1 MAHPQRREAAIR
13 LAGGVFDVVTDP
25 DPAGRPSAFR
35 TSLLAWSSI
44 PSDATHHLL
53 LHDDMVLSGTFFER
67 AESAARAMPHA
78 ALALFAFWNSRN
90 GAAVRQGALAGARWV
105 PGAGEYTPVA
115 ALLLPRQVAG
125 GYVEW
130 ARDRGDTWPDDVLMG
145 RYLRQAGVPV
155 FVAVPS
161 LAEHED
167 LASLV
172 DNDFQGLRR
181 SPCFFADDPQGFFP
195 DGSEGF
201 PPDDAQAGRS
211 SFEESVLGELPVIP
225 FFKRGVAQCA
235 VRVPGTGRWR
245 DIRCEDYLAG
255 RGIDADSL
263 RAGAATRHWPLWLTA
278 YTMGI
283 VHSQTG
289 RDGALDGAR
298 DDDDPRN
305 VYGADPRVQDRGD
318 MRGGVGGDPRVL
330 DQADSRDGV
339 RVLDQVDVRGGVRAD
354 PRVLDRALATMGPG
368 GLCHEL
374 GAREL
379 ARLTPE
385 LHEVARA
392 GLEAGLANRPGHRPR
407 APRAFADHPRVP
419 QAFADRPMV
428 ALTGAD
434 TFVRDHLVGALADH
448 GCRTVGPEAGAA
460 VVVHVCALGWDEDA
474 DPEEELRLARAAFAD
489 GRGGVLLSSCAVYG
503 HGNHAASSPPG
514 DAAPAPPLTETPAAP
529 PLTEAHSAPLLADSP
544 AAPPLVRAIRQV
556 EAAAGGAVVLR
567 LGEPY
572 GPGMPQRGAV
582 AELVLRSSLNRPAPV
597 TGSPAQLVHVQ
608 DVARAVLA
616 ALAGNPVSRM
626 FNIANPERLG
636 MRELA
641 EAVSGA
647 VRPLDVET
655 SDGPPKPLVDVE
667 RAAAELGWRPSV
679 TLDYGLHTCAQWLAY
694 ESDRP

>member
-1 MAHPQRREAAIR
+1 MKPASEHMQPTPGHVKLTGAVMAHPQRREAAIR
-13 LAGGVFDVVTDP
+13 LAGGVLDVVTDP

-44 PSDATHHLL
+44 PSDATHHVL
-53 LHDDMVLSGTFFER
+53 LHDDMVLSSTFFER

-181 SPCFFADDPQGFFP
+181 SPCFFTDDPRT
-195 DGSEGF
+195 DWS
-201 PPDDAQAGRS
+201 A
-211 SFEESVLGELPVIP
+211 EESVLGELPVIP

-235 VRVPGTGRWR
+235 VRVPETGRWR

-255 RGIDADSL
+255 RGIDAESL
-263 RAGAATRHWPLWLTA
+263 RTRAATRHWPLWLTA
-278 YTMGI
+278 YTMGV
-283 VHSQTG
+283 VHGQTG
-289 RDGALDGAR
+289 GDGALDETGEH
-298 DDDDPRN
+298 
-305 VYGADPRVQDRGD
+305 ADPRV
-318 MRGGVGGDPRVL
+318 V
-330 DQADSRDGV
+330 
-339 RVLDQVDVRGGVRAD
+339 
-354 PRVLDRALATMGPG
+354 DRALATMGPG
-368 GLCHEL
+368 GLCHAL

-379 ARLTPE
+379 ARLAPE
-385 LHEVARA
+385 WHEAARA
-392 GLEAGLANRPGHRPR
+392 GLEAGLADRPAHRPR
-407 APRAFADHPRVP
+407 V
-419 QAFADRPMV
+419 FADRPAV

-434 TFVRDHLVGALADH
+434 TFVRDHLAGALADH
-448 GCRTVGPEAGAA
+448 GYRTAGPEAGAA

-503 HGNHAASSPPG
+503 DGKQDAS
-514 DAAPAPPLTETPAAP
+514 A
-529 PLTEAHSAPLLADSP
+529 
-544 AAPPLVRAIRQV
+544 LVRAIRQV
-556 EAAAGGAVVLR
+556 EEAAGGAVVLR

-597 TGSPAQLVHVQ
+597 TGSPVQLVHVQ
-608 DVARAVLA
+608 DVAHAVLA
-616 ALAGNPVSRM
+616 ALAGNPESRV

-667 RAAAELGWRPSV
+667 RAAAELGWRPRA

>member
-1 MAHPQRREAAIR
+1 MAHPQRREAAVR

-53 LHDDMVLSGTFFER
+53 LHDDMVLSRTFFER
-67 AESAARAMPHA
+67 AESAARALPHA

-181 SPCFFADDPQGFFP
+181 SSCFFADDPQGSYPDDPQGFSP
-195 DGSEGF
+195 DGS
-201 PPDDAQAGRS
+201 QAGRS
-211 SFEESVLGELPVIP
+211 SEEMVLGELPVIP

-255 RGIDADSL
+255 LGIDAESL
-263 RAGAATRHWPLWLTA
+263 RTRAATRHWPLWLTA

-283 VHSQTG
+283 VHGWTG
-289 RDGALDGAR
+289 GKSAPDVAGD
-298 DDDDPRN
+298 N
-305 VYGADPRVQDRGD
+305 ADPRGVDPRVLDRGD
-318 MRGGVGGDPRVL
+318 MRGGM
-330 DQADSRDGV
+330 
-339 RVLDQVDVRGGVRAD
+339 RAD

-379 ARLTPE
+379 ARLAPE
-385 LHEVARA
+385 WHEAARA
-392 GLEAGLANRPGHRPR
+392 GLEAGLADRPGHRPR
-407 APRAFADHPRVP
+407 A
-419 QAFADRPMV
+419 FADRPVV

-434 TFVRDHLVGALADH
+434 TFVRDHLAGALADH
-448 GCRTVGPEAGAA
+448 GYRTVGPKAGAA

-489 GRGGVLLSSCAVYG
+489 ARGGVLLSSCAVYG
-503 HGNHAASSPPG
+503 DGKHAPSPTLG
-514 DAAPAPPLTETPAAP
+514 DAAPSPPLAGAPAA
-529 PLTEAHSAPLLADSP
+529 T
-544 AAPPLVRAIRQV
+544 PLVRAIRQV
-556 EAAAGGAVVLR
+556 EEAAVGAVVLR

-597 TGSPAQLVHVQ
+597 TGPPAQLVHVQ

-616 ALAGNPVSRM
+616 ALVGNPVSRV
-626 FNIANPERLG
+626 FNIANPERLS

-655 SDGPPKPLVDVE
+655 SDDPPKPPIDVE
-667 RAAAELGWRPSV
+667 RAAAELGWRASV

>member
-53 LHDDMVLSGTFFER
+53 LHDDMVLSSTFFER

-105 PGAGEYTPVA
+105 PGVGEYTPVA

-195 DGSEGF
+195 DGSEGWF
-201 PPDDAQAGRS
+201 PDDPQADRCS
-211 SFEESVLGELPVIP
+211 EERVLGELPVIP

-255 RGIDADSL
+255 RGIDAESL
-263 RAGAATRHWPLWLTA
+263 RTRAATQHWPLWLTA

-283 VHSQTG
+283 VHGQAG
-289 RDGALDGAR
+289 GDGSP
-298 DDDDPRN
+298 DDNDPRG
-305 VYGADPRVQDRGD
+305 VDRTDPRA
-318 MRGGVGGDPRVL
+318 L
-330 DQADSRDGV
+330 DQADM
-339 RVLDQVDVRGGVRAD
+339 RAD

-379 ARLTPE
+379 ARLAPE

-392 GLEAGLANRPGHRPR
+392 GLEAGLADRPGHRPR
-407 APRAFADHPRVP
+407 A
-419 QAFADRPMV
+419 FADRPVV
-428 ALTGAD
+428 ALTGGD
-434 TFVRDHLVGALADH
+434 TFVRDHLAGALADH
-448 GCRTVGPEAGAA
+448 GYRTVGPEAGAA
-460 VVVHVCALGWDEDA
+460 AVVHVCALGWDEDA
-474 DPEEELRLARAAFAD
+474 DPEKELRLARAAFTD

-503 HGNHAASSPPG
+503 DGKHATSPPLG
-514 DAAPAPPLTETPAAP
+514 DA
-529 PLTEAHSAPLLADSP
+529 
-544 AAPPLVRAIRQV
+544 PLVRAIRQV
-556 EAAAGGAVVLR
+556 EEEAGSAVVLR

-572 GPGMPQRGAV
+572 GPGMPQQGAV

-597 TGSPAQLVHVQ
+597 TGSPTQLVHVQ

-616 ALAGNPVSRM
+616 ALAGNPVSRV